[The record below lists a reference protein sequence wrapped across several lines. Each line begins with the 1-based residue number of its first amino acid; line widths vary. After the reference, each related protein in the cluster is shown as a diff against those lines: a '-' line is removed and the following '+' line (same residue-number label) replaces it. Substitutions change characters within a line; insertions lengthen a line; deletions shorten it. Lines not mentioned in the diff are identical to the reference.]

1 MPYSPKTYKTEAIV
15 LRHYP
20 IGEADYLLVLYTP
33 GKGKVRAVA
42 KGARRIKS
50 KLGGH
55 VEPPMRTSLFL
66 SRGQNLDS
74 VSQAEA
80 LEGFRPLR
88 EDLQRLSQALYMLEL
103 VDAFSQEDQAN
114 YPVYRLTLDSL
125 RSLAQPLSENAPPA
139 LLPFFQM
146 RLLDYTGFRPEL
158 AQCVECDSG
167 LEPGRHSFAA
177 ARGGTLCDSCR
188 PPGVSVLPMSLNAI
202 KVLRFLQKE
211 SMPSAERLT
220 LEPETLAEVDRLLG
234 SLLRYVLDRDL
245 KSSRFL
251 HQVAQRDA
259 VGAAAVSTQGD
270 PARP

>member
-20 IGEADYLLVLYTP
+20 IGEADYLLTLYTP

-55 VEPPMRTSLFL
+55 VEPPMRTSLFM
-66 SRGQNLDS
+66 SKGQNLDS
-74 VSQAEA
+74 VGQAEA

-88 EDLQRLSQALYMLEL
+88 EDLQRLNQSLYMLEL
-103 VDAFSQEDQAN
+103 VDAFSQEEQPN
-114 YPVYRLTLDSL
+114 YPLYRLTLDSL
-125 RSLAQPLSENAPPA
+125 RSLAGDAPPA

-158 AQCVECDSG
+158 QRCVECQAE
-167 LEPGRHSFAA
+167 LEPGLHSFSPGN
-177 ARGGTLCDSCR
+177 GGALCDACH

-202 KVLRFLQKE
+202 KVLRFLQRE

-245 KSSRFL
+245 KSFRFL
-251 HQVAQRDA
+251 QQVTQRDS
-259 VGAAAVSTQGD
+259 VGAAGGSQWERGRDDAS
-270 PARP
+270 